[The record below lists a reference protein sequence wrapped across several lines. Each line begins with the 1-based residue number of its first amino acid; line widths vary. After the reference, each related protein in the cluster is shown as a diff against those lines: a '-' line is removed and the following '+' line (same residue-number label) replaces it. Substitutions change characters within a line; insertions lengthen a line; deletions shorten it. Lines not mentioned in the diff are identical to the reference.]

1 MYIHAPHSFCPATC
15 LSYQLTSLPAYQ
27 LTSLPAYQLTSLPIY
42 QLISFPA
49 YQLTESL
56 YCVYLSAFPLTG
68 TCLHTYLPSHLPAS
82 PLTCLPT
89 YIPACP
95 PTCLPTYLSVH
106 LPCYPPTCLPTY
118 LPGPPTVL
126 PSYLPAQSVTL
137 SSCPPT
143 CSPTFL
149 PTYPPTWQ
157 PAHLPTYLFAGLSE
171 PGWWDYRAGGEM
183 MGIAS
188 GLWLNP
194 PLDMEHDPVIKGPR
208 VGTYNIYIR
217 ITSNLIE

>member
-27 LTSLPAYQLTSLPIY
+27 LTSLPAYQLANL
-42 QLISFPA
+42 PA
-49 YQLTESL
+49 YQLTSL
-56 YCVYLSAFPLTG
+56 QTYRISVLCLPICLPTYGYLFAYLSAFPLT
-68 TCLHTYLPSHLPAS
+68 CLSTYLPSHL
-82 PLTCLPT
+82 
-89 YIPACP
+89 
-95 PTCLPTYLSVH
+95 H
-106 LPCYPPTCLPTY
+106 TCLPTY
-118 LPGPPTVL
+118 LPAYLPVCPPTLL
-126 PSYLPAQSVTL
+126 PTYLSSHLPAWSTYRTALLPACPVSHLVYLPTYS
-137 SSCPPT
+137 T

-171 PGWWDYRAGGEM
+171 PGWWDSRAGGEM